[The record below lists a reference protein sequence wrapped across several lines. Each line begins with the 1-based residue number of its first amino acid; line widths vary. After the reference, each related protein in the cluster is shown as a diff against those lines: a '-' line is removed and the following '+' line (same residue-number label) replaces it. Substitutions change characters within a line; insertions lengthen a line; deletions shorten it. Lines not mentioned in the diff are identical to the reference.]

1 MSDRVRNALEAAVGV
16 AIGTA
21 LYDVIKGGLSVETAY
36 RATFMALFLS
46 VVYLIIPIK
55 KPSSRSG

>member
-1 MSDRVRNALEAAVGV
+1 M

-21 LYDVIKGGLSVETAY
+21 LYDVIKGRLSVETAY

-46 VVYLIIPIK
+46 VVFLIFPMK
-55 KPSSRSG
+55 KLPSRSG